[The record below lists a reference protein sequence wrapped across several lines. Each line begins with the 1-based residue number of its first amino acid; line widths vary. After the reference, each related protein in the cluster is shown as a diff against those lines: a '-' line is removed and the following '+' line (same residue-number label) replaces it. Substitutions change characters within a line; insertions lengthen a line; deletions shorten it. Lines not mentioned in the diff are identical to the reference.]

1 MDPFE
6 GSQPQPPQSN
16 GENAV
21 LGNEEHSPHQSQ
33 HDVNSLFEASSGPTM
48 ATTTTTGGAAAASA
62 PGLAQPA
69 YFPPADLRGV
79 NSDDFG
85 SDEKESGVPSFGP
98 TKNGHAVTEAVQ
110 KEIERRTA
118 NIDAESKKKE
128 AQLKAAAESYMKG
141 IIAQHEERLKEKKAE
156 QMRLQKANEAKRN
169 EYIKSG
175 AVWSGVE
182 LMTDLSKANNYSKS
196 TDRMRNILKKLCG
209 AKEGETAR

>member
-1 MDPFE
+1 MDPFD
-6 GSQPQPPQSN
+6 GSQSQPPQNN
-16 GENAV
+16 GGDAFW
-21 LGNEEHSPHQSQ
+21 GNEQHSPHQPQ
-33 HDVNSLFEASSGPTM
+33 HDVNSLFEASSGPT
-48 ATTTTTGGAAAASA
+48 TTITGDAAAASA
-62 PGLAQPA
+62 PELAQPA
-69 YFPPADLRGV
+69 YSPPADLRGV

-85 SDEKESGVPSFGP
+85 SDGKESGVPSFEP
-98 TKNGHAVTEAVQ
+98 KKNGHALTEAVQ

-141 IIAQHEERLKEKKAE
+141 IIAQHEARLKEKRAE

-182 LMTDLSKANNYSKS
+182 LMTDLSKANNYSKG

-209 AKEGETAR
+209 AKEGETVQE

>member
-1 MDPFE
+1 MSIHFLRLRQDQRWQQQQQRE
-6 GSQPQPPQSN
+6 VQPLL
-16 GENAV
+16 A
-21 LGNEEHSPHQSQ
+21 HR
-33 HDVNSLFEASSGPTM
+33 A
-48 ATTTTTGGAAAASA
+48 
-62 PGLAQPA
+62 LAQPA

-85 SDEKESGVPSFGP
+85 SDGKESGVPSFGP

-196 TDRMRNILKKLCG
+196 TDRMRNILKKLVWRQRG
-209 AKEGETAR
+209 RNRSIIAKVVKTTKKKKKKEKKKKKRVL